1 MKLKVK
7 SSLLLLFVVLSS
19 SKNFSSPEL
28 EKHFSS
34 TQIDNLKNLKK
45 VKLEFEQRKK

>member
-7 SSLLLLFVVLSS
+7 SSLLLFVVLSS
-19 SKNFSSPEL
+19 SKNFSSPKL
-28 EKHFSS
+28 EKHLSS
-34 TQIDNLKNLKK
+34 TKIDDLKNLKK